1 VSIPDRGEQMPTK
14 ESTKVLGIVQRHLDS
29 AKEGCVVGKWV
40 ETLADEEQKAFA
52 IVKERNSLVSL
63 NAMFQDLFESQD
75 LPFGL
80 TSFRTHFRGKCTC
93 QKIS

>member
-1 VSIPDRGEQMPTK
+1 MPTK
-14 ESTKVLGIVQRHLDS
+14 EGNSMLNILKLHLEG

-40 ETLADEEQKAFA
+40 DTLSDDEKQAFSL
-52 IVKERNSLVSL
+52 IRERNSLVSL
-63 NAMFQDLFESQD
+63 NAMFQDLYEVQD